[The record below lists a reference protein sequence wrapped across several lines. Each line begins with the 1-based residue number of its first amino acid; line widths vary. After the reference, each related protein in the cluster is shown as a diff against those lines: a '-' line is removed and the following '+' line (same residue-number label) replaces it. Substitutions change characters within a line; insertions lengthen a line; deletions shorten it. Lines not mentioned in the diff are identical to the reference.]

1 MLDFLTA
8 PFRDG
13 PDISVPDTAV
23 RLLIAA
29 VLGGLVA
36 LVYRRSRDEIDVA
49 PTFPPTLVLLSV
61 LIAMVTQVIGSNVAR
76 AFSLVGALAIVRF
89 RTVVRDTQDTAYV
102 ILAVVVGM
110 SVGAGAP
117 WVGVIGIGVSA
128 CVVVLMRPKPTGD
141 YIAGRLPLLVRVRVG
156 LGHDV
161 EGLLG
166 PTLDRHFSHRRM
178 HSIETA
184 KQGIS
189 IDVEY
194 EAKLRPPSTPEQLVR
209 ELNRI
214 DGVQGVRVERCPAD
228 EE

>member
-1 MLDFLTA
+1 MFDFLTA

-13 PDISVPDTAV
+13 PDLSVPETV
-23 RLLIAA
+23 LRLVVAA

-36 LVYRRSRDEIDVA
+36 LVYRQSRHEIDVM
-49 PTFPPTLVLLSV
+49 PTFPPTLVLLSI

-117 WVGVIGIGVSA
+117 WVGVVGIGISA
-128 CVVVLMRPKPTGD
+128 CVAFLMRPRAAGD
-141 YIAGRLPLLVRVRVG
+141 YITGRLPLLIRVRVG

-166 PTLDRHFSHRRM
+166 GTLDKHFSHRRM

-184 KQGIS
+184 KQG
-189 IDVEY
+189 V
-194 EAKLRPPSTPEQLVR
+194 
-209 ELNRI
+209 
-214 DGVQGVRVERCPAD
+214 
-228 EE
+228 